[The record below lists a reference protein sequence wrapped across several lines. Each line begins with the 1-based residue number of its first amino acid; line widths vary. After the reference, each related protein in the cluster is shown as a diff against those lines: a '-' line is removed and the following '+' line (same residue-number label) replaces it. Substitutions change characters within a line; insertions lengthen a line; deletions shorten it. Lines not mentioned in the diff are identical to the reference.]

1 MWEQILA
8 ITDFLWGVPLIVL
21 LIGVGLYFTVGTG
34 FFQVRH
40 IGVIYQKTI
49 GEMIGKNKDAHEGN
63 DGQLSPMH
71 ALSTV
76 LAGTVGAGN
85 IAGVATA
92 IAVGG
97 PGAVFWMWII
107 GMFGMM
113 TKMVE
118 VSLSVA
124 YRKKSETTGEYY
136 GGPMYYI
143 KSIKG
148 IGKILAPLY
157 AIALCILVLTDACG
171 IQANTLATTANDVF
185 KIPMIISGAVMVGI
199 AILVIATGGV
209 NKVGAFCGKL
219 VPPMVVIYVVGALIV
234 VFANIDKVPEAMS
247 MIFKYAFA
255 PTPAIGGFTG
265 ATVSIAMAR
274 GASRGIFSNEAGE
287 GTAATVHATAK
298 TDHPIHQGLYG
309 ILEVFIDTG
318 IICTL
323 TALLIIT
330 SGAWSNGNT
339 GAPLTFDAFRSVLGT
354 PGTVIISLAVILF
367 TFSSYIGFYVEY
379 RTCIEYLFGE
389 KAIKYARYLY
399 FIIPLIAV
407 TAEIESVWSLADIAV
422 GFIVI
427 PNIIAILILGPKF
440 ISLFKEYMVKIKTE
454 KN

>member
-1 MWEQILA
+1 MWNKIIE

-21 LIGVGLYFTVGTG
+21 LIGVGLYFTIGTRLFQIKSIG
-34 FFQVRH
+34 F
-40 IGVIYQKTI
+40 IYKKTI
-49 GEMIGKNKDAHEGN
+49 GEMLKGNKDSGN
-63 DGQLSPMH
+63 DSEGQLSPLH

-97 PGAVFWMWII
+97 PGAVFWMWLI
-107 GMFGMM
+107 GIFGMM
-113 TKMVE
+113 TKMAE
-118 VSLSVA
+118 VTLSVA
-124 YRKKSETTGEYY
+124 YRKRSEETGEFY

-157 AIALCILVLTDACG
+157 AVALCVLVLTDACG
-171 IQANTLATTANDVF
+171 IQANTLATTAYDVF
-185 KIPMIISGAVMVGI
+185 HVPAIVSGIVMVGI
-199 AILVIATGGV
+199 AVLVIATGGI
-209 NKVGAFCGKL
+209 NKVGSFCAKL
-219 VPPMVVIYVVGALIV
+219 VPPMVIIYILGALV
-234 VFANIDKVPEAMS
+234 VIFVNFDKVPEALS

-265 ATVSIAMAR
+265 ATVSLAMAR
-274 GASRGIFSNEAGE
+274 GASRGIFSNEAGQ

-309 ILEVFIDTG
+309 ILEVFIDTV

-330 SGAWSNGNT
+330 SGVWSNGNT
-339 GAPLTFDAFRSVLGT
+339 GAPLTFDAFRSVMGT
-354 PGTVIISLAVILF
+354 PGTAVISLAVILF

-389 KAIKYARYLY
+389 KAIKYAKYIF

-407 TAEIESVWSLADIAV
+407 TSEIESVWSLADIAV

-427 PNIIAILILGPKF
+427 PNVIALFILGPKF
-440 ISLFKEYMVKIKTE
+440 ISLFREYIKKEKSKD
-454 KN
+454 